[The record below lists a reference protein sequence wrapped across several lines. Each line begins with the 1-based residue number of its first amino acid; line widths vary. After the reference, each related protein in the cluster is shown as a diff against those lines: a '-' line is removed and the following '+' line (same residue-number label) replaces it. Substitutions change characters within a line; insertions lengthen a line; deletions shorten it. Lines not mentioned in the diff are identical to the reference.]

1 MQWCYSDVQNRM
13 TPARTCFLL
22 LAFCLAGCGEET
34 VAPAAFPRPN
44 YDYLTKIELNVGR
57 IDIDDRWV
65 PRGAGRRVEHL
76 APTPPRDAQRR
87 MAADRLV
94 AVGSSGRALFVIEDA
109 SIVRGPRDYEASLA
123 VRVDIADDADNLL
136 GQAPARVELV
146 RPIGGETERAM
157 RDDLYV
163 LVRDLMAEMNV
174 EFEYHI
180 RHALRGALHQ
190 LATNAPDPGPVN
202 TLPLDRSTL
211 APVTPVD
218 PTDPP
223 TRISL
228 GDAGL
233 GRGPERP
240 SVQVPMVATP
250 PAGATAGQPGAD
262 HAVVALATARPE
274 RMAFVQLAVT
284 GSEAAA
290 PEQWERVRRRLGV
303 LLQGRE
309 TLTIPAEVG
318 GRTVWRLRTPFT
330 STVEAA
336 AFCEAV
342 RAVGGA
348 CWVALDAPAS
358 PKRSPN

>member
-1 MQWCYSDVQNRM
+1 M
-13 TPARTCFLL
+13 TPARTGFLL
-22 LAFCLAGCGEET
+22 LALSLAACGQET
-34 VAPAAFPRPN
+34 AASVAFPRPN

-57 IDIDDRWV
+57 IEIDDSWV

-76 APTPPRDAQRR
+76 APTPPREAQRR

-94 AVGSSGRALFVIEDA
+94 AVGSSGRALVVIEDA

-146 RPIGGETERAM
+146 RPVGGESERAM

-180 RHALRGALHQ
+180 RHALRDALRQ
-190 LATNAPDPGPVN
+190 VARNAPDAGPVDS
-202 TLPLDRSTL
+202 LPLDRPTV
-211 APVTPVD
+211 APVKPAD
-218 PTDPP
+218 PIDPP
-223 TRISL
+223 KVIPL

-233 GRGPERP
+233 GRVPELP
-240 SVQVPMVATP
+240 PAKAPVPLTP
-250 PAGATAGQPGAD
+250 PAEAAARPTAER
-262 HAVVALATARPE
+262 AVVAQATARPE
-274 RMAFVQLAVT
+274 RMAFVQLAVV

-290 PEQWERVRRRLGV
+290 PEQWERVRRRLGA

-318 GRTVWRLRTPFT
+318 GRSVWRLRTPFAG
-330 STVEAA
+330 TVEASS
-336 AFCEAV
+336 FCESV

-348 CWVALDAPAS
+348 CWVAVDAAAS
-358 PKRSPN
+358 LKRSPN

>member
-1 MQWCYSDVQNRM
+1 M
-13 TPARTCFLL
+13 TPARTGFLL
-22 LAFCLAGCGEET
+22 LAFSLAACGEEA

-57 IDIDDRWV
+57 IDIDDSWV

-180 RHALRGALHQ
+180 RHALRGALRQ
-190 LATNAPDPGPVN
+190 VATNAPDPGPVN
-202 TLPLDRSTL
+202 SLPLDRPTL
-211 APVTPVD
+211 APAKPAD
-218 PTDPP
+218 PIDPP
-223 TRISL
+223 KSISF

-233 GRGPERP
+233 GRVPELP
-240 SVQVPMVATP
+240 PVKVPMVPTP
-250 PAGATAGQPGAD
+250 PAEAAAGRPTAEQAI
-262 HAVVALATARPE
+262 VAQAAARPE
-274 RMAFVQLAVT
+274 RMAFVQLAVV

-290 PEQWERVRRRLGV
+290 PEQWERVRRRLGT

-309 TLTIPAEVG
+309 TLTIQAEVG
-318 GRTVWRLRTPFT
+318 GRTVWRLRTPFAG
-330 STVEAA
+330 TVEASS
-336 AFCEAV
+336 FCESV

-348 CWVALDAPAS
+348 CWVAVDVAAS
-358 PKRSPN
+358 LKRSPN